1 MENRFQSS
9 NIFLVEIPEWKER
22 KNGKRNIGRVSD
34 WNWKNWLK
42 TYVFTLGNS
51 MYPDPNKST
60 PRHILIKFQ
69 NTEGKQILKATREE
83 DIAHL
88 QNNNC

>member
-1 MENRFQSS
+1 
-9 NIFLVEIPEWKER
+9 
-22 KNGKRNIGRVSD
+22 
-34 WNWKNWLK
+34 
-42 TYVFTLGNS
+42 
-51 MYPDPNKST
+51 MYPDPNKSI

>member
-1 MENRFQSS
+1 
-9 NIFLVEIPEWKER
+9 
-22 KNGKRNIGRVSD
+22 
-34 WNWKNWLK
+34 
-42 TYVFTLGNS
+42 